1 MEDGR
6 GEADVRP
13 RAGVGVAGAEAGEEE
28 ASSPGVYLL
37 SKKTCKEGFI
47 RDYYCMM

>member
-28 ASSPGVYLL
+28 ASSPGVYCQRKPARKASLE
-37 SKKTCKEGFI
+37 TTAV
-47 RDYYCMM
+47 